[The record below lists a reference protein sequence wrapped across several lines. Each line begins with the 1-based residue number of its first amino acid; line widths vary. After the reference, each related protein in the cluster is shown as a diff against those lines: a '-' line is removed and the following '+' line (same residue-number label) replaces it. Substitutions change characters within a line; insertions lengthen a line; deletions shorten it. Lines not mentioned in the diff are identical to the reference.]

1 MPSFTQQGIPVS
13 DVEQLRIGGMTDND
27 IVEQLMRKGYSPD
40 QVHAAITQLDEG
52 GGNMVDTNYS
62 SGFQMN
68 SAPMA
73 PGQMMGQLGGGVA
86 GGGAGSGDN
95 GGDALYGRMEELVE
109 KMIDEKWDELISE
122 VKKIIEWKEKV
133 EVRQVKMEGDLA
145 KLKEDFT
152 LLHQGVLGKLE
163 DYDGRMREVDTELKA
178 VGKVFKDTI
187 PTFVENVKELSSVT
201 EKLKK

>member
-1 MPSFTQQGIPVS
+1 MPSFTQQGTPIS
-13 DVEQLRIGGMTDND
+13 EVEQLRGQGMTDND

-52 GGNMVDTNYS
+52 GGTMADTNYS
-62 SGFQMN
+62 SGFQMGN
-68 SAPMA
+68 APMA
-73 PGQMMGQLGGGVA
+73 PGQMLGQGGGQQS
-86 GGGAGSGDN
+86 GQGDTSGD
-95 GGDALYGRMEELVE
+95 GLYGRMEELVE
-109 KMIDEKWDELISE
+109 KMIDEKWDELIGE

-133 EVRQVKMEGDLA
+133 EVRQVKMESDLA

-163 DYDGRMREVDTELKA
+163 DYDTRMRDVDTELKA

-201 EKLKK
+201 ERLKK

>member
-13 DVEQLRIGGMTDND
+13 EVEQLRAQGMIDND
-27 IVEQLMRKGYSPD
+27 VVEQLMRKGYSPD
-40 QVHAAITQLDEG
+40 QVHAAISQLDEG
-52 GGNMVDTNYS
+52 GAIMAGTGFS
-62 SGFQMN
+62 SGFQAG
-68 SAPMA
+68 APMA
-73 PGQMMGQLGGGVA
+73 PGQMMGQ
-86 GGGAGSGDN
+86 GGGAQGGQGDSSD
-95 GGDALYGRMEELVE
+95 GLYGRMEELVE
-109 KMIDEKWDELISE
+109 KMIDEKWDELIGE

-163 DYDGRMREVDTELKA
+163 DYDIRMRDVDSELKA

-187 PTFVENVKELSSVT
+187 PTFVENVKELSSVA
-201 EKLKK
+201 ERLKK